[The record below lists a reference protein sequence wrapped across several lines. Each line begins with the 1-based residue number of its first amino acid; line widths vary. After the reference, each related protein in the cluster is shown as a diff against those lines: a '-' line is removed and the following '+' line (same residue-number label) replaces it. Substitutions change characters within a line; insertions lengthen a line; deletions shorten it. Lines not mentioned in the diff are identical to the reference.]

1 MCRSMLNKY
10 CFTSEVDLTDCIKYC
25 PPPPDGE
32 GEVHGG
38 GHGEAAHDDDPH
50 EAGGQELE
58 GGVLQETKRPA
69 QVFNNFYW
77 ITFQS

>member
-1 MCRSMLNKY
+1 M
-10 CFTSEVDLTDCIKYC
+10 TSDIRRKIVNNIVL
-25 PPPPDGE
+25 PLPDGE

-58 GGVLQETKRPA
+58 GGVLQQTEGPA
-69 QVFNNFYW
+69 QE
-77 ITFQS
+77 TFQN

>member
-1 MCRSMLNKY
+1 MSLNAEQSVWHQKQSLKKVY
-10 CFTSEVDLTDCIKYC
+10 NNVL
-25 PPPPDGE
+25 PRPDGE

-58 GGVLQETKRPA
+58 GGVLQQTEGPA
-69 QVFNNFYW
+69 QG
-77 ITFQS
+77 TFQN

>member
-1 MCRSMLNKY
+1 MSLNAEQSVWHQ
-10 CFTSEVDLTDCIKYC
+10 TSGGRLYRYNIVL
-25 PPPPDGE
+25 PRPDGE

-58 GGVLQETKRPA
+58 GGVLQQTEGPA
-69 QVFNNFYW
+69 QE
-77 ITFQS
+77 TFQN